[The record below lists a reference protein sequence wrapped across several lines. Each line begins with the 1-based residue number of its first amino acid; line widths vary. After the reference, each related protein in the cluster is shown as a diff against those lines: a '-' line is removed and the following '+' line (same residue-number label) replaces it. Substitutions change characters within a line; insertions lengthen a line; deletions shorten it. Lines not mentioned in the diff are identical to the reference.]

1 LHAGGVGAEQI
12 HGFAHGRQRGRA
24 DVGTLGVA
32 EEHDHGLAAE
42 IGEAG
47 RLAMMVGEAE
57 ILAPID
63 RRQIGGDEARRLGT
77 PCQQQGDAQVRM

>member
-1 LHAGGVGAEQI
+1 MASRMVDK
-12 HGFAHGRQRGRA
+12 RGRA
-24 DVGTLGVA
+24 DVGALGVA
-32 EEHDHGLAAE
+32 EEHDHGLAAK

-63 RRQIGGDEARRLGT
+63 RRQIGGDEARGVGA
-77 PCQQQGDAQVRM
+77 PSQQQGDGTVSGC